1 MPFVQ
6 QQDNRSKTMK
16 ELVVISGKGG
26 TGKTSIVA
34 ALASLAQNKVMA
46 DCDVDA
52 SDLHLILSPR
62 IIKEEDFPGNKIAVV
77 DKDRCIHCGDC
88 AAQCKFDAIS
98 INIEIDPISCEGCG
112 VCTYF
117 CPEDAITL
125 EEKKSGTWFISETDY
140 GPMVHA
146 RLGIAEDNSGKLV
159 TLVRKEAMKV
169 AKEKGYELII
179 TDGSPGIG
187 CPVISSITGAS
198 LVLVVTEP
206 SVSGVH
212 DMKRVVE
219 LAQNFKI
226 KTALCINKY
235 DLNNEN
241 TEEIENFCKSNNI
254 EVVGRIPYD
263 VDFTRAQVAVKSIVE
278 YSDGTASSEIKSMWE
293 KLDSE
298 F

>member
-1 MPFVQ
+1 
-6 QQDNRSKTMK
+6 MK

-34 ALASLAQNKVMA
+34 ALAFLAQNKVMA

-52 SDLHLILSPR
+52 SDLHLVLSPK

-77 DKDRCIHCGDC
+77 DKDRCIRCGDC

-206 SVSGVH
+206 SVPGVH

-235 DLNNEN
+235 DLNDEN
-241 TEEIENFCKSNNI
+241 TEEIESFCKSNNI
-254 EVVGRIPYD
+254 DVVARIPYD
-263 VDFTRAQVAVKSIVE
+263 VDFTKAQVAVKSIVE
-278 YSDGTASSEIKSMWE
+278 YSDGTASREIKNMWE
-293 KLDSE
+293 KLNGDT
-298 F
+298 